1 MTGVSMIFDYYNAC
15 HALHPSDCRY
25 TDPINAGVP
34 GELTAMATF
43 HSFLFVI
50 CPLIYLTLLATC

>member
-1 MTGVSMIFDYYNAC
+1 MTGVSIFDYYDAC
-15 HALHPSDCRY
+15 HAPHAVNRRH
-25 TDPINAGVP
+25 TGPINAGVP
-34 GELTAMATF
+34 RELTAMATF

>member
-15 HALHPSDCRY
+15 HAPHAVNRRH
-25 TDPINAGVP
+25 TGPINAGVP
-34 GELTAMATF
+34 RELTAMATF

-50 CPLIYLTLLATC
+50 CPLIYLTLLAVC